1 MARAAVVPCGVRLL
15 WGCGNWAASPQPAL
29 PPLLPPMLPPPPH
42 CGRPWFWKGNSHHR
56 SIWDLERD
64 GDAALSEG
72 IDLRSFFRTSPTCL
86 LLNVR
91 VMGSASDKTAYY
103 S

>member
-1 MARAAVVPCGVRLL
+1 MARAAVVPRGIRLP
-15 WGCGNWAASPQPAL
+15 WGRGNRVASPQPAL
-29 PPLLPPMLPPPPH
+29 PQLLPPMLPSPPH
-42 CGRPWFWKGNSHHR
+42 CGRPWFWKGNSHRR

-64 GDAALSEG
+64 CDAALSEG
-72 IDLRSFFRTSPTCL
+72 INLRSFFRTSPTCL

-91 VMGSASDKTAYY
+91 VMGSASDKPAYY